1 MVSIHV
7 LDLKGQKTEELQLL
21 DSVFNVE
28 PNMDLLYRY
37 VDMQLNNRR
46 QGTANTKTRSE
57 VTGTGKKPYPQK
69 NTGRSRQG
77 SLKGPHQRHGG
88 VAFGP
93 KPRDWSTKLNKKMK
107 QLALKSALSVR
118 FKEGNILVLDDL
130 KMDQPKTKGLLQIL
144 TALGVNERKAL
155 IILPYKKEE
164 YMRVR
169 LSGKNLP
176 KVKVIIADNPGVGD
190 DEVRIDGV
198 NVYDIINNETLIL
211 TKATVSK
218 IQEVLGNG

>member
-1 MVSIHV
+1 MISIQV

-46 QGTANTKTRSE
+46 QGTASTKTRAE
-57 VTGTGKKPYPQK
+57 VRGTTKKPFPQK
-69 NTGRSRQG
+69 HTGRARQG

-93 KPRDWSTKLNKKMK
+93 KPRDWSTRLNKKMK

-118 FKEGNILVLDDL
+118 FREGNLLVLEDL
-130 KMDQPKTKGLLQIL
+130 KMEQPKTKGLLKIL
-144 TALGVNERKAL
+144 QTLGLHETKSL
-155 IILPYKKEE
+155 IMLPYKQKE
-164 YMRVR
+164 YQLVR

-176 KVKVIIADNPGVGD
+176 LVKVIIADNPGAD
-190 DEVRIDGV
+190 RDEARIDGL
-198 NVYDIINNETLIL
+198 NVYDIINNEKLIM
-211 TKATVSK
+211 TKEMVRK
-218 IQEVLGNG
+218 IQEVLGNE